1 MLPACLASWVTHWH
15 AGHTSGLYG
24 FPICG
29 VDDDIKG
36 ATRALPPG
44 HPLLPEIYQGV
55 GQPVLIP
62 EDMGIYSYVLAGAE
76 GARTQSF
83 GSSSCHGANRLLS
96 RTQATKM
103 AKGRSIRNELEAKRD
118 LCSIQR

>member
-1 MLPACLASWVTHWH
+1 MPDIHRGYT
-15 AGHTSGLYG
+15 GLYG

-29 VDDDIKG
+29 VGYDIKG

-62 EDMGIYSYVLAGAE
+62 EDMGTYSYVLAGAE

-83 GSSSCHGANRLLS
+83 GGFKLPRCKQSPEPHTG
-96 RTQATKM
+96 
-103 AKGRSIRNELEAKRD
+103 NENG
-118 LCSIQR
+118 